1 MKHPA
6 PSFPFPVRKRQLV
19 AVLKVIVSSFLNI
32 AKSMKEKLD
41 KLNFT
46 KTENFCFVEDTV
58 KRMKSQAIEKVFA
71 KYLSDKDWYSKY
83 IKNP

>member
-1 MKHPA
+1 
-6 PSFPFPVRKRQLV
+6 
-19 AVLKVIVSSFLNI
+19 
-32 AKSMKEKLD
+32 MKEKLD

-46 KTENFCFVEDTV
+46 KTKNFSFVKDTV
-58 KRMKSQAIEKVFA
+58 KRMKSQAIKKVFV

>member
-1 MKHPA
+1 
-6 PSFPFPVRKRQLV
+6 
-19 AVLKVIVSSFLNI
+19 
-32 AKSMKEKLD
+32 MKEKLD

-83 IKNP
+83 ISRLVTKDINTVNKQMK